1 MAVLEVRV
9 RLELAPCGCPS
20 GLGALWSR
28 ILSWQ
33 VAEVLEGQVAAG
45 NASEGLS
52 LELALSSATISLNK
66 VSHKAKPTR
75 VGWTEYPTPEEP

>member
-1 MAVLEVRV
+1 MAVLGVQV

-20 GLGALWSR
+20 GFGALWSR

-33 VAEVLEGQVAAG
+33 VAEVLEGQVAPG

-52 LELALSSATISLNK
+52 LELALI
-66 VSHKAKPTR
+66 
-75 VGWTEYPTPEEP
+75 